1 MLKTKLK
8 RERPT
13 NKQQIQVVALKA
25 WQIISREKTWAVV
38 SMGSRL
44 QVENRIL
51 IQVLKIMVILTI
63 TSLCPNTFDPLK
75 IAVIKWLYSNHTAL
89 EMMYV
94 CLKTIYITIST

>member
-75 IAVIKWLYSNHTAL
+75 MRGTLL
-89 EMMYV
+89 EMAAICFLCEATSLTVM
-94 CLKTIYITIST
+94 CDS